1 LGGVTRVALVLILAV
16 VVTWGRAIV
25 CVLFWWPAICSAQ
38 SVDASN
44 PWFVRFGLSSS
55 HIVST
60 NPFDL
65 IRDRD
70 GGPIERGFDLTL
82 EAGRQTD
89 GSTEWHRM
97 YGLPSYGFG
106 VSIASFRNDVAHSQ
120 PLEAY
125 TFFSWPFVR
134 LNDRL
139 DVTTDLGMGLS
150 WHWKTHN
157 HTTNSYAAPLSSDLN
172 AYIDWGFYL
181 RWATTPRTLLY
192 TGLDYTHRSN
202 GGVVQSDQG
211 INVIGPRIALQYNF
225 APAARKYWAVDR
237 PPFQPA
243 WEFLVGGAAGLKSV
257 AEGTTPMFQQRF
269 GTLDVTACAQRH
281 FYQFGK
287 VAAGTDLT
295 YDGST
300 GARLESGQPA
310 RRAGPGDRWALAL
323 YGGYEHVI
331 GRFGAI
337 LQPGYILTRGFEN
350 PESSRFYQRFGWRYH
365 VTERFW
371 SSVSIRAKAGR
382 KADALEFGVGY
393 RVRR

>member
-1 LGGVTRVALVLILAV
+1 
-16 VVTWGRAIV
+16 
-25 CVLFWWPAICSAQ
+25 
-38 SVDASN
+38 
-44 PWFVRFGLSSS
+44 
-55 HIVST
+55 
-60 NPFDL
+60 
-65 IRDRD
+65 
-70 GGPIERGFDLTL
+70 
-82 EAGRQTD
+82 
-89 GSTEWHRM
+89 M

-106 VSIASFRNDVAHSQ
+106 VSLASFRNDVAQSQ

-150 WHWKTHN
+150 WHWKTYDRA
-157 HTTNSYAAPLSSDLN
+157 TSSYAAPLSSDLN

-181 RWATTPRTLLY
+181 RWAMTPRTALY

-211 INVIGPRIALQYNF
+211 INVIGPKVSLQYNL
-225 APAARKYWAVDR
+225 APAARKDQPVDR

-243 WEFLVGGAAGLKSV
+243 WEFIVGGAAGVKSV
-257 AEGTTPMFQQRF
+257 AERTTLTFQQKF
-269 GTLDVTACAQRH
+269 GTLDATAGVQRH
-281 FYQFGK
+281 FYHFGK
-287 VAAGTDLT
+287 IAAGTDLM
-295 YDGST
+295 YDGAT
-300 GARLESGQPA
+300 GAHLERGQ
-310 RRAGPGDRWALAL
+310 RVWRAGAGDRWSLAL

-337 LQPGYILTRGFEN
+337 VQPGYILARGFEN
-350 PESSRFYQRFGWRYH
+350 PESSRFYQRYGWRYH

-371 SSVSIRAKAGR
+371 SSVSVRAKEGR
-382 KADALEFGVGY
+382 KADALEFGAGY